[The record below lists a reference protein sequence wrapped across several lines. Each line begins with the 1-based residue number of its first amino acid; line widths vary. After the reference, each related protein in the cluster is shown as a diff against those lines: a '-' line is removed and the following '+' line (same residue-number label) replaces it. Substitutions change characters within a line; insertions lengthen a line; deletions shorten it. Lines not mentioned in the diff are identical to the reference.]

1 MKTLKKPGLYFGI
14 VALLLSAFLFLSLIR
29 LNVLPTMF
37 VGMIG
42 VLLLIVVCLVFLL
55 ALSKHLVVSIIGC
68 VLAVVL
74 ALGSGLGSYY
84 LINTSGALSTMTQPL
99 KNMRLFCMPLRQAL

>member
-84 LINTSGALSTMTQPL
+84 LINTSGALST
-99 KNMRLFCMPLRQAL
+99 NMRLFCMPLRQAL

>member
-37 VGMIG
+37 VGMIRG
-42 VLLLIVVCLVFLL
+42 FIVDC
-55 ALSKHLVVSIIGC
+55 GMP
-68 VLAVVL
+68 
-74 ALGSGLGSYY
+74 GLF
-84 LINTSGALSTMTQPL
+84 TSL
-99 KNMRLFCMPLRQAL
+99 

>member
-84 LINTSGALSTMTQPL
+84 QWCFKHDDT
-99 KNMRLFCMPLRQAL
+99 K